1 MEVRTYN
8 LTKETSALITC
19 IEQCTELHSNI
30 LEALE
35 MYYDER
41 QIAFTGVEEDKE
53 KIGYDLFNAIQKVQ
67 DELFKLAKEEVIQ
80 NLCTTSKDKEI

>member
-35 MYYDER
+35 MFYDER
-41 QIAFTGVEEDKE
+41 
-53 KIGYDLFNAIQKVQ
+53 
-67 DELFKLAKEEVIQ
+67 
-80 NLCTTSKDKEI
+80 